1 MNDFM
6 DTEEQA
12 SRESY
17 EQNIAIIAEK
27 MQELAVSLKA
37 ISDSLQS
44 VINSYTKSI
53 KINNVTRK

>member
-6 DTEEQA
+6 EMEEQA

-53 KINNVTRK
+53 KIDNVTRK